1 MAKDS
6 EQSGA
11 GVTSGAAAG
20 ADDKD
25 PAHEA
30 HGAHE
35 TRGEEAVDKT
45 TSAPDSKDQ
54 EANAAEGAPAKPAR
68 KSGAKA
74 GSKTGPTEKK
84 THRRVKSKT
93 AKSADSAIPKRK
105 RGSTKKAASAP
116 EDAAPAAAV
125 SADSKAAGP
134 RGAGSNTAGS
144 GTTGPKSG
152 GPKSSGPRVVVAPH
166 AAPVTKTDKDRKAPS
181 GDDKGGD
188 DKGGDAKAKANG
200 KSGDGKG
207 LGAGAA
213 STAAGAG
220 AVASTDTLEIPRKTA
235 KPAGPAGASGDGK
248 GASGKEAGKESNRSK
263 APAAGGSDKE
273 SVDRESVDR
282 ESADRGLAGKD
293 GGDRSSDAA
302 AGATLTAVGP
312 AAVSAV
318 RGSRRRPWPIVIVLL
333 LLVLAGVTVVVN
345 PKILQHSAV
354 HDRLASIRGLL
365 GFEQAAAPVPKTLGS
380 QELSEMES
388 LLSELGLEPGRV
400 DGVIDGQTRSAISE
414 FQEMGGLPVDGEP
427 TGALLFEL
435 REVAGALNGG

>member
-30 HGAHE
+30 
-35 TRGEEAVDKT
+35 RGEEAVDKT

-116 EDAAPAAAV
+116 GDSAPAAAV

-152 GPKSSGPRVVVAPH
+152 GPRVVVAPH

-181 GDDKGGD
+181 GD
-188 DKGGDAKAKANG
+188 AKAKAKG

-263 APAAGGSDKE
+263 APAAGGSDKG
-273 SVDRESVDR
+273 SADR

-293 GGDRSSDAA
+293 GGDGSSDAA
-302 AGATLTAVGP
+302 AGATLTAVDP

-318 RGSRRRPWPIVIVLL
+318 RGSRRRPWPIVVVLL

-345 PKILQHSAV
+345 PKILRHSAV

-365 GFEQAAAPVPKTLGS
+365 GFEQAAAPVPKILGS

>member
-30 HGAHE
+30 
-35 TRGEEAVDKT
+35 RGEEAVDKT

-68 KSGAKA
+68 KSGTKA
-74 GSKTGPTEKK
+74 GAKTGPTEKK

-152 GPKSSGPRVVVAPH
+152 GPKSGGPRVVVAPH

-181 GDDKGGD
+181 GD
-188 DKGGDAKAKANG
+188 AKAKAKG

-213 STAAGAG
+213 STAAGAA

-273 SVDRESVDR
+273 S
-282 ESADRGLAGKD
+282 ADRGLAGKD
-293 GGDRSSDAA
+293 GGDGSSDAA
-302 AGATLTAVGP
+302 AGATLTAVDP

-365 GFEQAAAPVPKTLGS
+365 GFEQAAAPVPKILGS